1 MQRLVL
7 WTFVLG
13 AACAGSSALDNGNA
27 PPTPEVARISLT
39 IAGPGAVVV
48 PALHSSC
55 HGNCSFTAAPGTNVH
70 LEVAGDLR
78 ATFAGWS
85 GACVGNGACDV
96 VAGDDVSI
104 GATFY
109 P

>member
-1 MQRLVL
+1 MRRLTP
-7 WTFVLG
+7 WIFALG
-13 AACAGSSALDNGNA
+13 AACAG
-27 PPTPEVARISLT
+27 PPTPDASDVPIERRISLT
-39 IAGPGAVVV
+39 IAGPGAVFV

-55 HGNCSFTAAPGTNVH
+55 HGTCSFVAPPGTRVR
-70 LEVAGDLR
+70 LEVGFDLQ

-96 VAGDDVSI
+96 IAGDDLSI

>member
-1 MQRLVL
+1 MQRFVL

-13 AACAGSSALDNGNA
+13 AACASSPASDNGSA
-27 PPTPEVARISLT
+27 PPAATEARISLT
-39 IAGPGAVVV
+39 IAGPGAVFV

-55 HGNCSFTAAPGTNVH
+55 HGNCSFTAAPGTSVH
-70 LEVAGDLR
+70 LEVSGDLQ
-78 ATFAGWS
+78 AGFAGWS
-85 GACVGNGACDV
+85 GACVGNGGCDV
-96 VAGDDVSI
+96 VARDDVAI